1 MKHFKIEE
9 FDCPGLPGSGEIM
22 DQCFLK
28 MLDKAREIYGR
39 PMRVNSGYRTKEH
52 NAKIGGVKNS
62 SHILGIAADIS
73 CKTSKDR
80 FDMVNAFIEA
90 GFKRIGVGSS
100 FIHVDID
107 ENKSQN
113 LIWTYY

>member
-1 MKHFKIEE
+1 M
-9 FDCPGLPGSGEIM
+9 
-22 DQCFLK
+22 
-28 MLDKAREIYGR
+28 
-39 PMRVNSGYRTKEH
+39 
-52 NAKIGGVKNS
+52 
-62 SHILGIAADIS
+62 LGIAADIS

-80 FDMVNAFIEA
+80 FDMINAFIEV